1 MTILIKSVAIFV
13 LHNITLNENKTKKI
27 EKVLYSEFT
36 IGMNVAHGRGTCR
49 RTWRNGL
56 CKVDTCM

>member
-36 IGMNVAHGRGTCR
+36 IGMNVAQ
-49 RTWRNGL
+49 RTWNVSQNVAQR
-56 CKVDTCM
+56 TM